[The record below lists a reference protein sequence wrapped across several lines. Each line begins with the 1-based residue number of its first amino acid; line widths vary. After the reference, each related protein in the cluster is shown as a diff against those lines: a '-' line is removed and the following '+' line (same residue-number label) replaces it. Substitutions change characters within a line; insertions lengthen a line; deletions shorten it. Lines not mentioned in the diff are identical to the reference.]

1 MSLVL
6 FVVHLA
12 LPFSPHVLE
21 VIREL
26 TRLVFGF
33 CLCDLILAVLVCY
46 SHCSTDYIAVYQGST
61 PSSHLLTT
69 VCGNRKTQLQY
80 SGPNLLLEFR

>member
-6 FVVHLA
+6 FIVHLA
-12 LPFSPHVLE
+12 LSFSPHVPE
-21 VIREL
+21 VIGEL
-26 TRLVFGF
+26 ACSVFGF
-33 CLCDLILAVLVCY
+33 CLYDLILAVLVCY

-69 VCGNRKTQLQY
+69 LCGNRKTQLQY
-80 SGPNLLLEFR
+80 SGPNLLL

>member
-6 FVVHLA
+6 FIVHLA
-12 LPFSPHVLE
+12 LSFSPNILE
-21 VIREL
+21 VIQGLARS
-26 TRLVFGF
+26 VFVF

-69 VCGNRKTQLQY
+69 LCGNRKTQLQY